1 MGKRYKLTKDAESD
15 LREVA
20 RYTLGEWGSSHFKVY
35 RAGLNKAFVDLA
47 ENKLAGKSFS
57 NGFPRLRVKKY
68 RYHYI
73 FYLFNTDQKA
83 VIVGVIH
90 EKRDIVSR
98 LRERIE

>member
-47 ENKLAGKSFS
+47 ENKLAGKS
-57 NGFPRLRVKKY
+57 PRLRVKKY